1 MSENVELMQGIEF
14 PELPETVEVEK
25 VDYNTLDK
33 KELIDIINAKD
44 KSIENYESVLA
55 DKKEFYE
62 KQMEELNAY
71 YRDRIN
77 ELNNLIKYYERKIKL
92 IKDLIDIETGG
103 EV

>member
-14 PELPETVEVEK
+14 PELPETVEAEK

-33 KELIDIINAKD
+33 KDLIDVIKAKD
-44 KSIENYESVLA
+44 KSIENYESVLEEKKKA
-55 DKKEFYE
+55 YDK
-62 KQMEELNAY
+62 QTEELNVY

-92 IKDLIDIETGG
+92 IRDLIDIETGG
-103 EV
+103 EM

>member
-14 PELPETVEVEK
+14 PELPDTVEVEK

-44 KSIENYESVLA
+44 KSIENYESVLTE
-55 DKKEFYE
+55 KKEFYE
-62 KQMEELNAY
+62 KQMEELNSY

-77 ELNNLIKYYERKIKL
+77 EVNSLVKYYERKIKL
-92 IKDLIDIETGG
+92 IRDLIDIETGG
-103 EV
+103 EA